1 MLRIVIVDDEV
12 LIREGLAKM
21 IHKENP
27 MFQIVGI
34 FADGQDALE
43 ALPNLGVD
51 VVITD
56 IRMPMLGG
64 LPLIKEL
71 QNHYPHIRSILMS
84 GYVDFGYAQEAIRC
98 SAVDYLLKPINKEL
112 LFELLYRL
120 QQEQQTKLNQKKEQR
135 ILLLTALLT
144 QEENRDKQIE
154 GVPFT
159 TINKNNIE
167 LFPDSFFVPFILKSN
182 EARHLQYCASRIQ
195 QLQVQ
200 LTNYTNQSEL
210 DMEDMGMG
218 LDLFWSDQ
226 AYQGWITYF
235 TQPPSPEQLDGIGRQ
250 LLAYAKQESFP
261 LHIGSGGVCRN
272 LTQLQ
277 SAFNIARYTCDQGLY
292 SNRIHYFSHP
302 LFPPSL
308 SKIKVRQPEAY
319 PQLINDL
326 KILNTMSLQRWLMQN
341 FTNIKEQQGGISDI
355 YDLCCHISSKIEHE
369 VDEWTTFFHDQIL
382 QQLKSDLYL
391 FFCYDELVSYV
402 VDIFLSKLEL
412 IRADRLASLASAT
425 LTIKQFIHEHYAEQ
439 IDLNALA
446 AIVYLTPTYVS
457 KLFKQETGYT
467 ITDYLTDVR
476 LQHAKRLLTHQPHLK
491 VQEISEQVG
500 YADVAYFHK
509 LFKRT
514 IGITPSQFKK
524 ITHSSIQA

>member
-1 MLRIVIVDDEV
+1 VDDEV
-12 LIREGLAKM
+12 LIREGLAKL
-21 IHKENP
+21 IQKENP
-27 MFQIVGI
+27 TFQIVGI
-34 FADGQDALE
+34 FADGQDVLE
-43 ALPNLGVD
+43 ALPNLEVD

-71 QNHYPHIRSILMS
+71 QNHSPHIRSILMS
-84 GYVDFGYAQEAIRC
+84 GYVDFGYAQEAIRY
-98 SAVDYLLKPINKEL
+98 SAVDYLLKPINKAQ
-112 LFELLYRL
+112 LFKLLYRL
-120 QQEQQTKLNQKKEQR
+120 QQEQLTKLNQVKEQR
-135 ILLLTALLT
+135 ILLLSALLT
-144 QEENRDKQIE
+144 QEENRDKQLE
-154 GVPFT
+154 GFPLT
-159 TINKNNIE
+159 TINKINIE
-167 LFPDSFFVPFILKSN
+167 FPHSFFVPFILKSN
-182 EARHLQYCASRIQ
+182 EAHHLQQCASQLQ

-200 LTNYTNQSEL
+200 LTNYTNQSDL
-210 DMEDMGMG
+210 DMEEMGLG
-218 LDLFWSDQ
+218 LDLLWSDQ
-226 AYQGWITYF
+226 AYQGWIMYF
-235 TQPPSPEQLDGIGRQ
+235 TQPPSLGQLDKIGRQ
-250 LLAYAKQESFP
+250 LLAYAQQESFP
-261 LHIGSGGVCRN
+261 LHIGSGGLCRN

-292 SNRIHYFSHP
+292 NNRIHYFSHP
-302 LFPPSL
+302 LSPPSL
-308 SKIKVRQPEAY
+308 AKIKVRQPETY

-326 KILNTMSLQRWLMQN
+326 KILNTAPLQHWLIQN
-341 FTNIKEQQGGISDI
+341 FTNIKEQQGGIFHI
-355 YDLCCHISSKIEHE
+355 YELCHLTSRKIEHE
-369 VDEWTTFFHDQIL
+369 VDEWTTLFHDQIL

-514 IGITPSQFKK
+514 IGITPAQYKK
-524 ITHSSIQA
+524 ITHSNIHA

>member
-21 IHKENP
+21 IQKENP
-27 MFQIVGI
+27 TFHIVGL
-34 FADGQDALE
+34 FADGQDVLE

-98 SAVDYLLKPINKEL
+98 SAVDYLLKPINKEQ

-120 QQEQQTKLNQKKEQR
+120 QQEQQTKLNQVKEQR
-135 ILLLTALLT
+135 ILLLSALLS
-144 QEENRDKQIE
+144 QEENKDKQIV
-154 GVPFT
+154 GVPF
-159 TINKNNIE
+159 
-167 LFPDSFFVPFILKSN
+167 PHSFFVPFILKSN
-182 EARHLQYCASRIQ
+182 EARHLQYCASRLQ

-200 LTNYTNQSEL
+200 LTNCTSQSEL
-210 DMEDMGMG
+210 VMGIE
-218 LDLFWSDQ
+218 LDLLWRDQ
-226 AYQGWITYF
+226 AYQGWIIYF

-250 LLAYAKQESFP
+250 LLAYAEQESFP
-261 LHIGSGGVCRN
+261 LHIGSGGLCVN

-292 SNRIHYFSHP
+292 SNRIHYFSH
-302 LFPPSL
+302 SL
-308 SKIKVRQPEAY
+308 SPPCLTKIKKRQPEAY

-326 KILNTMSLQRWLMQN
+326 KILNTTSLQHWLIQN
-341 FTNIKEQQGGISDI
+341 FTNIKEQQGGLSHI
-355 YDLCCHISSKIEHE
+355 YDLCCLISSKIEHE

-382 QQLKSDLYL
+382 QQLQSDLYL
-391 FFCYDELVSYV
+391 FFRYDELVSYV

-425 LTIKQFIHEHYAEQ
+425 LTIKQYIHEHYAEQ

-457 KLFKQETGYT
+457 KLFKQETGHT

-476 LQHAKRLLTHQPHLK
+476 LQHAKRLLTQQPHLK

-524 ITHSSIQA
+524 ITHSTIQA

>member
-21 IHKENP
+21 IQKENP
-27 MFQIVGI
+27 TFQIVGI
-34 FADGQDALE
+34 FADGQDVLE
-43 ALPNLGVD
+43 ALANLGVD

-56 IRMPMLGG
+56 IRMPVLGG
-64 LPLIKEL
+64 LPLIKEV

-84 GYVDFGYAQEAIRC
+84 GYVDFGYAQEAIRS
-98 SAVDYLLKPINKEL
+98 SAVDYLLKPINKEQ

-120 QQEQQTKLNQKKEQR
+120 QQEQLTKLNQVKEQR
-135 ILLLTALLT
+135 ILLLSALLT
-144 QEENRDKQIE
+144 QEENRDKQLE
-154 GVPFT
+154 ALPLT
-159 TINKNNIE
+159 MINKINIE
-167 LFPDSFFVPFILKSN
+167 FPHSFFVPFILKSN
-182 EARHLQYCASRIQ
+182 EALHLQLCASQLQ

-200 LTNYTNQSEL
+200 LTNYTNQSNLDRENMGMEL
-210 DMEDMGMG
+210 DLLWD
-218 LDLFWSDQ
+218 DQ
-226 AYQGWITYF
+226 TYQGWITYF
-235 TQPPSPEQLDGIGRQ
+235 TQPPSPEQLDEIGRQ
-250 LLAYAKQESFP
+250 LLAYAEQESFP
-261 LHIGSGGVCRN
+261 LHIGSGGLCRN

-292 SNRIHYFSHP
+292 SNRIHFFSHP
-302 LFPPSL
+302 LSPPSL
-308 SKIKVRQPEAY
+308 AKIKVRQLEAY

-326 KILNTMSLQRWLMQN
+326 KILNTTSLQHWLIQN
-341 FTNIKEQQGGISDI
+341 FNSIKEQQGGISHI
-355 YDLCCHISSKIEHE
+355 YDLCCLISGKIEHE
-369 VDEWTTFFHDQIL
+369 VDEWTTFFHDLIL
-382 QQLKSDLYL
+382 QQLKGDLYV

-402 VDIFLSKLEL
+402 VDIFLSKLEV

-446 AIVYLTPTYVS
+446 SIVYLTPTYVS
-457 KLFKQETGYT
+457 KLFKQETGHT

-476 LQHAKRLLTHQPHLK
+476 LQHAKRLLTHEPHLK

-500 YADVAYFHK
+500 YVDVAYFHK

-524 ITHSSIQA
+524 ITHSNIQA

>member
-21 IHKENP
+21 IQKENP
-27 MFQIVGI
+27 TFQIVGI
-34 FADGQDALE
+34 FADGQDVLE
-43 ALPNLGVD
+43 ALHNLGVD

-84 GYVDFGYAQEAIRC
+84 GYVDFSYAQEAIRC
-98 SAVDYLLKPINKEL
+98 SAVDYLLKPINKEQ

-120 QQEQQTKLNQKKEQR
+120 QQEQQTELNQVKEQR
-135 ILLLTALLT
+135 ILLLSALLM
-144 QEENRDKQIE
+144 QEENRDKHLE

-159 TINKNNIE
+159 TINKIHIK
-167 LFPDSFFVPFILKSN
+167 FPHSFFVPFILKSN
-182 EARHLQYCASRIQ
+182 EAVHLQHCASQIQ

-200 LTNYTNQSEL
+200 LTHCTSQSEL
-210 DMEDMGMG
+210 DMGIE
-218 LDLFWSDQ
+218 LDLLWSDQ
-226 AYQGWITYF
+226 AYQGWIVYF
-235 TQPPSPEQLDGIGRQ
+235 TQPPSPKQIDEIGRQ
-250 LLAYAKQESFP
+250 LLAYAEQESFP
-261 LHIGSGGVCRN
+261 LHIGSGGLCRN

-277 SAFNIARYTCDQGLY
+277 SAFHIARYTCDQGLY
-292 SNRIHYFSHP
+292 TYRIHYFSHP
-302 LFPPSL
+302 LSPPSFA
-308 SKIKVRQPEAY
+308 KIKVGQPEAY

-326 KILNTMSLQRWLMQN
+326 KILNTAPLQHWLMQN
-341 FTNIKEQQGGISDI
+341 FTNIKEQQGGISHI
-355 YDLCCHISSKIEHE
+355 YELCCLISHKIEHE
-369 VDEWTTFFHDQIL
+369 VDEWTTFFHDQVL
-382 QQLKSDLYL
+382 QQFKSNLHL

-402 VDIFLSKLEL
+402 VETFLSKLEL
-412 IRADRLASLASAT
+412 IRADRLASSASAT

-439 IDLNALA
+439 IDLNALS

-467 ITDYLTDVR
+467 ITDYMTDVR

-514 IGITPSQFKK
+514 IGITPSQYKK
-524 ITHSSIQA
+524 ITHSNIQD